1 MLSSTAK
8 TWYSEPSVGTIS
20 AAASDRRSSV
30 KTGSGQ
36 TFSRRVEW
44 RLAASGLFSTLAF
57 HFTVSWQPLIEGA
70 ASATSGLHSRF
81 FQETSLHIFE
91 NFVGPDGFN
100 NFQGLASWNG
110 EWRTP
115 PSSRFTSIWE
125 TFCTMAAEILGV
137 ELDDTTIWW
146 STSKDYSNTHAF
158 PYHIL
163 QKIDYKRINLNIDYH
178 KLQVIK
184 TTATFQYWS
193 ILIERRSRKCTDNH
207 GWTNYCGSQN
217 NTIRDENERNIGHF
231 LREKFRTKGHLKSCS
246 PRL

>member
-30 KTGSGQ
+30 KTGSGR

-44 RLAASGLFSTLAF
+44 RLAASGRFSTLAF

-110 EWRTP
+110 EWRTT

-125 TFCTMAAEILGV
+125 TFCTMAAEIFGV
-137 ELDDTTIWW
+137 ELGDVTIWW
-146 STSKDYSNTHAF
+146 STLKDYSTHTCISISHATENW
-158 PYHIL
+158 L
-163 QKIDYKRINLNIDYH
+163 QAHQPQHRLP
-178 KLQVIK
+178 QVTSNK
-184 TTATFQYWS
+184 STATFQYWS
-193 ILIERRSRKCTDNH
+193 LLIEHRSRKCTDNH
-207 GWTNYCGSQN
+207 RWRNHCGSQD
-217 NTIRDENERNIGHF
+217 IRWEMKTSAI
-231 LREKFRTKGHLKSCS
+231 
-246 PRL
+246 